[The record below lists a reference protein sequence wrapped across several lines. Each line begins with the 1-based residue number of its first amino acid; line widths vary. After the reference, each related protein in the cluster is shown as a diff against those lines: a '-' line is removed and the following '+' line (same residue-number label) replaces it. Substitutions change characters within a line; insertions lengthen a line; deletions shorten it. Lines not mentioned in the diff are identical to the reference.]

1 MNIQQT
7 VLFTL
12 AINHNK
18 RPAFMILSNKKT
30 GKEHHLSSKK
40 ALRNYLR
47 STLFI
52 KNNVLSIILYKLVDD
67 KVIYFND
74 SNECI
79 TKYVNDEIDT
89 TTNPF
94 NNTNRKD
101 TTSILNETF
110 TEVSSWVSREDFNT
124 NNQILDTDMSDI
136 NSKLSEISTM
146 LSVLKNETLQLK
158 REQSILKKQTELLD
172 NKLDKISESN
182 SHIDMLDIKSEISN
196 VKNEMNLFTKNLQT
210 TMSTIQ
216 ESVIK
221 EDSEIHSTFS
231 SDITNPKINPKIN
244 LFQLLVKNNKKKK
257 KKKKRI

>member
-12 AINHNK
+12 TINHSK
-18 RPAFMILSNKKT
+18 KPAFMILSNKKT
-30 GKEHHLSSKK
+30 GKEHHLSTKK

-221 EDSEIHSTFS
+221 EDSIIQSTFS
-231 SDITNPKINPKIN
+231 SDITTPKIN
-244 LFQLLVKNNKKKK
+244 LFQLLVKNNKKRKRN
-257 KKKKRI
+257 KKRF

>member
-7 VLFTL
+7 VLLSLT
-12 AINHNK
+12 INLNK
-18 RPAFMILSNKKT
+18 RPAFMVLSNKKT

-94 NNTNRKD
+94 NTNRKD
-101 TTSILNETF
+101 TSSILNETF

-182 SHIDMLDIKSEISN
+182 SCLDMMDIKSEISN

-221 EDSEIHSTFS
+221 DDSVIQSTFS
-231 SDITNPKINPKIN
+231 SDITTPKIN

>member
-12 AINHNK
+12 TINHSK
-18 RPAFMILSNKKT
+18 KPAFMILSNKKT

-158 REQSILKKQTELLD
+158 REQTILKKQTELLD

-221 EDSEIHSTFS
+221 EDSIIQSTFS
-231 SDITNPKINPKIN
+231 SDITTPKIN
-244 LFQLLVKNNKKKK
+244 LFQLLVKNNKKRKRN
-257 KKKKRI
+257 KKRF

>member
-12 AINHNK
+12 AINHSK
-18 RPAFMILSNKKT
+18 KPAFMILSNKKT
-30 GKEHHLSSKK
+30 GKEHHLSTKK

-221 EDSEIHSTFS
+221 EDSIIQSTFS
-231 SDITNPKINPKIN
+231 SDITTPKIN
-244 LFQLLVKNNKKKK
+244 LFQLLVKNNKKRKRN
-257 KKKKRI
+257 KKRF

>member
-12 AINHNK
+12 AINHSK
-18 RPAFMILSNKKT
+18 KPAFMILSNKKT
-30 GKEHHLSSKK
+30 GKEHHLSTKK

-101 TTSILNETF
+101 TSSILNETC

-136 NSKLSEISTM
+136 NSKLGEISTM

-158 REQSILKKQTELLD
+158 REQTILKKQTELLD
-172 NKLDKISESN
+172 NKLDKISDSN
-182 SHIDMLDIKSEISN
+182 CCTEMMDIKSEISN
-196 VKNEMNLFTKNLQT
+196 VKNEMNLFTKNLQN

-221 EDSEIHSTFS
+221 EDSVIHSAFS
-231 SDITNPKINPKIN
+231 SDITTPKIN
-244 LFQLLVKNNKKKK
+244 LFQLLVKNNKKQK

>member
-12 AINHNK
+12 AINHSK
-18 RPAFMILSNKKT
+18 KPAFMILSNKKT

-221 EDSEIHSTFS
+221 EDSVIHSAFS
-231 SDITNPKINPKIN
+231 SDISTPKIN
-244 LFQLLVKNNKKKK
+244 LFQLLVKNNKKSKRN
-257 KKKKRI
+257 KKRF

>member
-1 MNIQQT
+1 
-7 VLFTL
+7 
-12 AINHNK
+12 
-18 RPAFMILSNKKT
+18 MILSNKKT

-221 EDSEIHSTFS
+221 EDSIIQSTFS
-231 SDITNPKINPKIN
+231 SDITTPKIN
-244 LFQLLVKNNKKKK
+244 LFQLLVKNNKKRKRN
-257 KKKKRI
+257 KKRF

>member
-12 AINHNK
+12 TINHSK
-18 RPAFMILSNKKT
+18 KPAFMILSNKKT

-221 EDSEIHSTFS
+221 EDSIIQSTFS
-231 SDITNPKINPKIN
+231 SDITTPKIN
-244 LFQLLVKNNKKKK
+244 LFQLLVKNNKKRKRN
-257 KKKKRI
+257 KKRF

>member
-12 AINHNK
+12 AINHSK
-18 RPAFMILSNKKT
+18 KPAFMILSNKKT
-30 GKEHHLSSKK
+30 GKEHHLSTKK

-101 TTSILNETF
+101 TSSILNETF

-136 NSKLSEISTM
+136 NSKLGEISTM

-158 REQSILKKQTELLD
+158 REQTILKKQTELLD

-196 VKNEMNLFTKNLQT
+196 VKNEMNLFTRNLQT

-221 EDSEIHSTFS
+221 EDSIIQSTFS
-231 SDITNPKINPKIN
+231 SDISTPKIN
-244 LFQLLVKNNKKKK
+244 LFQLLVKNNKKRKRN
-257 KKKKRI
+257 KKRF